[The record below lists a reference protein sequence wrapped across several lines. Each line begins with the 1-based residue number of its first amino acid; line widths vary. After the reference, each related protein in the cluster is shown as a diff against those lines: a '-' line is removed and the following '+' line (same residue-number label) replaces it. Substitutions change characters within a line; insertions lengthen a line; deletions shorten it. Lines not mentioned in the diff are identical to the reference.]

1 MSSDVCSHNMFYSFI
16 SNVIHISEMLEFN
29 CPLLFTSQHALLG
42 IIFAWLT
49 WTWIFWGSN
58 HYMNL
63 TDTVWFPKYP
73 FYLILIIL
81 ELELLLLL
89 AKVKNTNCVLKFRK
103 APSPK
108 LQRELSWKLLWF
120 QKNKKGTFF
129 MKPTR
134 KPLDAGA
141 GKVLD
146 MDTWQS
152 IRPEANLWINELKSK
167 LVHLH

>member
-1 MSSDVCSHNMFYSFI
+1 MYVLITCFIHLSPMSCISLKCYRSTVHCFLITCFI
-16 SNVIHISEMLEFN
+16 HLSPMSYISL
-29 CPLLFTSQHALLG
+29 
-42 IIFAWLT
+42 
-49 WTWIFWGSN
+49 
-58 HYMNL
+58 
-63 TDTVWFPKYP
+63 KYP

-89 AKVKNTNCVLKFRK
+89 AKVEYTNCVLKFRK
-103 APSPK
+103 ASSPK

-152 IRPEANLWINELKSK
+152 IRPEANLWMNEMKSR

>member
-1 MSSDVCSHNMFYSFI
+1 MYVLITCFIHLSPMSCI
-16 SNVIHISEMLEFN
+16 SLKCYRSTIHCFLITCCIYLPPMSYISL
-29 CPLLFTSQHALLG
+29 
-42 IIFAWLT
+42 
-49 WTWIFWGSN
+49 
-58 HYMNL
+58 
-63 TDTVWFPKYP
+63 KYP

-89 AKVKNTNCVLKFRK
+89 AKVEYTNCVLKFRK
-103 APSPK
+103 VPSPK

-152 IRPEANLWINELKSK
+152 IRPEANLWMNEMKSR

>member
-1 MSSDVCSHNMFYSFI
+1 MYVLITCFIHLSPMSYVSLKCYRSTVHCFLITYFI
-16 SNVIHISEMLEFN
+16 HLSPMSYISL
-29 CPLLFTSQHALLG
+29 
-42 IIFAWLT
+42 
-49 WTWIFWGSN
+49 
-58 HYMNL
+58 
-63 TDTVWFPKYP
+63 KYP

-89 AKVKNTNCVLKFRK
+89 AKVEYTNCVLKFRK

-152 IRPEANLWINELKSK
+152 IRPEANLWMNEMKSR

>member
-1 MSSDVCSHNMFYSFI
+1 MYVLITCFIHLSPMSYISLKCYRSTVHCFLITCFI
-16 SNVIHISEMLEFN
+16 HLPPMSYISL
-29 CPLLFTSQHALLG
+29 
-42 IIFAWLT
+42 
-49 WTWIFWGSN
+49 
-58 HYMNL
+58 
-63 TDTVWFPKYP
+63 KYP

-89 AKVKNTNCVLKFRK
+89 AKVEYTNCVLKFRK

-152 IRPEANLWINELKSK
+152 IRPEANLWMNEIKSR

>member
-1 MSSDVCSHNMFYSFI
+1 MYVLITYFIHLSPMSYISLKCYRSTVHCFLITCFI
-16 SNVIHISEMLEFN
+16 HLPPMSYISL
-29 CPLLFTSQHALLG
+29 
-42 IIFAWLT
+42 
-49 WTWIFWGSN
+49 
-58 HYMNL
+58 
-63 TDTVWFPKYP
+63 KYP

-89 AKVKNTNCVLKFRK
+89 AKVEYTNCVLKFRK

-152 IRPEANLWINELKSK
+152 IRPEANLWMNELKSK

>member
-1 MSSDVCSHNMFYSFI
+1 MYVLITCFIHLSPMSYIYLKCYRSTVHCFLITCFI
-16 SNVIHISEMLEFN
+16 HLPPMSYISL
-29 CPLLFTSQHALLG
+29 
-42 IIFAWLT
+42 
-49 WTWIFWGSN
+49 
-58 HYMNL
+58 
-63 TDTVWFPKYP
+63 KYP

-89 AKVKNTNCVLKFRK
+89 AKVEYTNCVLKFRK

-129 MKPTR
+129 MKPTG

-152 IRPEANLWINELKSK
+152 IRPEANLWMNEMKSR
-167 LVHLH
+167 LVHVH